1 MTVSEEK
8 EESPLTSVEQQE
20 NGEAGETGSQV
31 LEESADDPSP
41 ATETD
46 NLEQQGDSS
55 ADANALQQ
63 TNQHCPATANHE
75 QVAPWDLEHLSDM
88 DIPSKN
94 ELARS
99 CKILARLLHARLAWH
114 VHAICPFS

>member
-63 TNQHCPATANHE
+63 TC
-75 QVAPWDLEHLSDM
+75 
-88 DIPSKN
+88 N
-94 ELARS
+94 ENFGTVPKMERGS
-99 CKILARLLHARLAWH
+99 NFILQNLAW
-114 VHAICPFS
+114 ARK

>member
-1 MTVSEEK
+1 MLPYPAIVGRNGSGLHIQWAVTVSEEK
-8 EESPLTSVEQQE
+8 EESTLTSLEQQE

-46 NLEQQGDSS
+46 NPEQQGDSS

-75 QVAPWDLEHLSDM
+75 QVAHGT
-88 DIPSKN
+88 
-94 ELARS
+94 
-99 CKILARLLHARLAWH
+99 
-114 VHAICPFS
+114 